1 MKSEAVGRAETEA
14 EFAGGWDFEE
24 DGKWW
29 MRIGEPLLTVV
40 KCGMDRTGA
49 GSGPGAVDHPYRVNR
64 DGGATHASRMHA

>member
-1 MKSEAVGRAETEA
+1 MNSEATGRGVGEEEFAEDSEVEA
-14 EFAGGWDFEE
+14 E
-24 DGKWW
+24 KWW